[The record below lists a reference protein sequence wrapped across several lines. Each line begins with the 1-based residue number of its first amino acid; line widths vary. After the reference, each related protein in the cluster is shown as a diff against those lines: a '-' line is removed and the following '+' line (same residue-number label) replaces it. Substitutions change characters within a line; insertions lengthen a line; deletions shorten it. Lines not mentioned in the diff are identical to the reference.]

1 MQKDQF
7 CNLTCH
13 VARYMQLVGGEW
25 IIFDL
30 LNSYLA
36 PRLGGIKQKKFVL
49 FIAEPQDDFFCFIP
63 SSPEAKYEFYY
74 IRIAIVKLGGSFGAI
89 FLSFSMKVAGGNP
102 RPSVTALCTHSPPP
116 PLTRSHFSIIKMK
129 NKTELTLLLLTH
141 PTNHFP

>member
-1 MQKDQF
+1 M
-7 CNLTCH
+7 NNT
-13 VARYMQLVGGEW
+13 
-25 IIFDL
+25 
-30 LNSYLA
+30 N
-36 PRLGGIKQKKFVL
+36 
-49 FIAEPQDDFFCFIP
+49 FFCFIP
-63 SSPEAKYEFYY
+63 PSLKMISFALFPQALKPSMNFII

>member
-25 IIFDL
+25 TIFDL

-74 IRIAIVKLGGSFGAI
+74 IRIVL
-89 FLSFSMKVAGGNP
+89 LSS
-102 RPSVTALCTHSPPP
+102 
-116 PLTRSHFSIIKMK
+116 
-129 NKTELTLLLLTH
+129 
-141 PTNHFP
+141 